1 MEWEEVDPGRK
12 KREIRPRE
20 AARLGGGAKHS
31 VTWRSPALPCGPG
44 PARRGEGR
52 VRRPPPRPTPSR
64 GGREPG
70 AGRGRSRR
78 CLGAAGRGRRPRSAR
93 RRRWIAV
100 RLGPARVEPAGR
112 AVLGR
117 AAPCGSTRPLPPE
130 RSCWELTLEPSPTH
144 SDSTRTREEG
154 DRVLQLASP
163 AAKKPVFVFEVWR
176 NGRRRCSQ
184 LKPEDNH
191 QGIKHCLP
199 GTLFVSLALFLLGA
213 WCGII
218 YLFLLCGSIS
228 PSNVDS

>member
-117 AAPCGSTRPLPPE
+117 AAPCGSTRPLPPVRFCLIFRLDRESAARRGLLSFPPPRTTPPSRRSPRRTPGGTQGPRPRPRSEGSRRAEE
-130 RSCWELTLEPSPTH
+130 RAQ
-144 SDSTRTREEG
+144 RRRRRG
-154 DRVLQLASP
+154 RGP
-163 AAKKPVFVFEVWR
+163 AGP
-176 NGRRRCSQ
+176 GRR
-184 LKPEDNH
+184 
-191 QGIKHCLP
+191 
-199 GTLFVSLALFLLGA
+199 GTSRR
-213 WCGII
+213 
-218 YLFLLCGSIS
+218 S
-228 PSNVDS
+228 